1 MKAYTDKAGKT
12 RDLNERQRKFCQ
24 LYVYGVDE
32 KGEVDEQGRG
42 KHPALADVYALAG
55 YEVSGY
61 TRKSLQEKAS
71 QLFRKDHVQAYI
83 KQIRDERDNAV
94 AEKVEWTR
102 AKMLEELREIFSE
115 AKNSTTKQCVGKD
128 GDEFTCCDASAA
140 NVALKAA
147 AQVAEMMGFNEPEK
161 KETVVK
167 LDYGG
172 VDISQWAK

>member
-128 GDEFTCCDASAA
+128 GD
-140 NVALKAA
+140 
-147 AQVAEMMGFNEPEK
+147 
-161 KETVVK
+161 
-167 LDYGG
+167 
-172 VDISQWAK
+172 